1 MVNLDVFLAPLD
13 GDNPSGTELRSD
25 PRFQAIER
33 LIEPASREART
44 EAPGAVPSPVSPVDW
59 SEVLSA
65 AADLA
70 GAGRDLRLLVIVAR
84 ALSNEGGIDPARGY
98 VGYAGLAQGAGMIA
112 AGIAAFWDS
121 IHPELRPGP
130 TPREAGLRRIN
141 ALMQLE
147 NAENGLLGDLEMNAV
162 IDARGMGLVTGAD
175 LAAGQLSD
183 NEVLRESPS
192 GLGQKE
198 QAQILETHA
207 ARRARVEAATRA
219 LAIESPEIFAALS
232 HSRAAARAALDA
244 LAAAVNDRLGL
255 GPGEALRFA
264 ALDRFLDRVGATLA
278 AAAAHAEA
286 RTAPASADPAPAP
299 DAPAAPDTPAPA
311 PTAPRG
317 SMNGFQINSREDV
330 ERALDLIIAFYE
342 RTEPSSPIPH
352 LARRLRRMVPMD
364 FMELMEEVAPGGLKD
379 FRAMAGVPEGSRK

>member
-1 MVNLDVFLAPLD
+1 MVNPDVFLAPLD

-44 EAPGAVPSPVSPVDW
+44 EAPGTAPTPISPVDW
-59 SEVLSA
+59 PEVLA
-65 AADLA
+65 EATALA
-70 GAGRDLRLLVIVAR
+70 SAGRDLRLLVIVAR
-84 ALSNEGGIDPARGY
+84 ALANEGAIDRDRGY
-98 VGYAGLAQGAGMIA
+98 TGYAGLAQGVDLIA
-112 AGIAAFWDS
+112 SALATYWDS
-121 IHPELRPGP
+121 IHPDLRPGP
-130 TPREAGLRRIN
+130 TPRDTGLRRIN

-147 NAENGLLGDLEMNAV
+147 NAESGLLGDLEMNAV
-162 IDARGMGLVTGAD
+162 IDARGLGLVTGAD
-175 LAAGQLSD
+175 LAAGSLTD
-183 NEVLRESPS
+183 NDVQREAPS

-198 QAQILETHA
+198 QAQILEAHA

-219 LAIESPEIFAALS
+219 MAIETPEAFAALCD
-232 HSRAAARAALDA
+232 SRNAARAALDA

-255 GPGEALRFA
+255 GPGEALRFV
-264 ALDRFLDRVGATLA
+264 ALGRFLDRVGATLA
-278 AAAAHAEA
+278 AAASHARA
-286 RTAPASADPAPAP
+286 GAAPATPDVP
-299 DAPAAPDTPAPA
+299 DAPAGADPPPA
-311 PTAPRG
+311 TAPRG